1 MEVPAMNLMDAL
13 DPELIVFSP
22 DLTDKEDVL
31 RKISSM
37 VAGKGLV
44 GATTVDEIYDAFLKR
59 ESLGSTGFGHGVAI
73 PHCRITG
80 VGGFLAGMITTP
92 KGIDFDSIDGEK
104 VRIFPFVVGPE
115 SEPKEYLKLLSS
127 IAQMLRSETV
137 RNRILSL
144 ASSEEVYK
152 FLTEQTRA
160 VDTEPSRRPG
170 MKMMHVFVQNEDL
183 FDDILQIF
191 TGSDSVSAMVIEAHE
206 STDYLMKGP
215 FFAGFWDTSVQQ
227 FNRLIVAVIRDEL
240 VNGVV
245 RSIEYACGK
254 LADRDD
260 VLVTVTDLHYTLGS
274 LSI

>member
-1 MEVPAMNLMDAL
+1 MNLMEAL

-37 VAGKGLV
+37 VAGKDLV
-44 GATTVDEIYDAFLKR
+44 GSTTVDEIYNAFLKR

-80 VGGFLAGMITTP
+80 AGGFLAGMITTP
-92 KGIDFDSIDGEK
+92 KGIDFDSIDGEN

-137 RNRILSL
+137 RNQILSL

-152 FLTEQTRA
+152 FLKEQTR
-160 VDTEPSRRPG
+160 VEDTAPSRRPG

-227 FNRLIVAVIRDEL
+227 FNRLIIAVIRDEL

>member
-1 MEVPAMNLMDAL
+1 MNLMDVL

-37 VAGKGLV
+37 AAVKDLV
-44 GATTVDEIYDAFLKR
+44 GNATEDEVYDAFLTR

-73 PHCRITG
+73 PHCRIAG
-80 VGGFLAGMITTP
+80 AGGFLAGMIITP
-92 KGIDFDSIDGEK
+92 KGIDFDSIDGES

-115 SEPKEYLKLLSS
+115 SEAKEYLRILSS
-127 IAQMLRSETV
+127 IAQLLRSETV
-137 RNRILSL
+137 RKQILSL
-144 ASSEEVYK
+144 ASTEEVHR
-152 FLTEQTRA
+152 FLKEQTR
-160 VDTEPSRRPG
+160 VEDTAPSRRPG

-191 TGSDSVSAMVIEAHE
+191 TGSDSVSAVVLETHE

-215 FFAGFWDTSVQQ
+215 FFAGFWDTSVQR